1 MQIVYDPDNALCHY
15 GVLGMKWGRRRASR
29 KAEKA
34 VKNWEKSQKYS
45 WKSLESRSPER
56 SQAWANDSKKKYFK
70 SKRQATKA
78 MKIMDKIKKS
88 EKALSKVS
96 SEEKSTILKG
106 VDEIHKY
113 LDSNTPWV
121 DIKSNKKKGAI
132 STFNMTR

>member
-1 MQIVYDPDNALCHY
+1 MQIMYDPGNALCHY

-29 KAEKA
+29 KAKKS

-56 SQAWANDSKKKYFK
+56 AQGWANDSKKKYFK
-70 SKRQATKA
+70 SKRQADKA
-78 MKIMDKIKKS
+78 MKIMNKIKKS

-121 DIKSNKKKGAI
+121 DIKKNKKRGAI
-132 STFNMTR
+132 STFANTR